1 MAYIKTIAE
10 HEATGSLAKQYKAA
24 RQRADSVA
32 EIIKL
37 HSLDPV
43 ALRAS
48 MQLYMATTT
57 RPDSPLSRTE
67 REFIATV
74 VSRANDCFY

>member
-1 MAYIKTIAE
+1 MAYIQTLSE
-10 HEATGSLAKQYKAA
+10 EEATGALAKQYRAA
-24 RQRADSVA
+24 AQRSDTVA
-32 EIIKL
+32 QIVKL
-37 HSLDPV
+37 HSLDPP

-57 RPDSPLSRTE
+57 RPDSPLSRLE

>member
-1 MAYIKTIAE
+1 MAYIKTIPE
-10 HEATGSLAKQYKAA
+10 HQATGPLAKQYKAA
-24 RQRADSVA
+24 RNRADSVA

-37 HSLDPV
+37 HSLDPM

-57 RPDSPLSRTE
+57 APDNPLTRIE